1 LARVWFRLILGR
13 KGETLMIRRLT
24 MIAPLLVAAAC
35 TPAQTDGIDP
45 EGQTFDAVKV
55 QEAVTLVGTEPFW
68 GLKVESGEGLWT
80 TPENQPGTRFALT
93 RFAGNNGL
101 GFSGTLDGEPFTATL
116 TPGECSDG
124 MSDRSFPFVATIAL
138 GGETLK
144 GCGYSESQP
153 FTGDPAP

>member
-1 LARVWFRLILGR
+1 M
-13 KGETLMIRRLT
+13 TRRPT
-24 MIAPLLVAAAC
+24 MILAVLLAAAAC
-35 TPAQTDGIDP
+35 TPTQTDGIDP
-45 EGQTFDAVKV
+45 KGETFDAVLEDDV
-55 QEAVTLVGTEPFW
+55 ITLTGTEPFW
-68 GLKVESGEGLWT
+68 GLKIENGEGLWT

-101 GFSGTLDGEPFTATL
+101 GFSGNLEGEPFTATL

-144 GCGYSESQP
+144 GCGYTESQP

>member
-1 LARVWFRLILGR
+1 M
-13 KGETLMIRRLT
+13 TRRPT
-24 MIAPLLVAAAC
+24 MILAVLLAAAAC

-45 EGQTFDAVKV
+45 KGETFDAVFEDDV
-55 QEAVTLVGTEPFW
+55 ITLTGTEPFW
-68 GLKVESGEGLWT
+68 GLKIENGEGLWT

-101 GFSGTLDGEPFTATL
+101 GYSGTLEGEPFTATL

-144 GCGYSESQP
+144 GCGYTESQP

>member
-1 LARVWFRLILGR
+1 MLAVL
-13 KGETLMIRRLT
+13 LT
-24 MIAPLLVAAAC
+24 VAAC

-45 EGQTFDAVKV
+45 NGETFDAVSEDEV
-55 QEAVTLVGTEPFW
+55 ITLIGTEPFW
-68 GLKVESGEGLWT
+68 GLKIENGAGLWT
-80 TPENQPGTRFALT
+80 TPENQPGATIALT

-116 TPGECSDG
+116 TPGDCSDG
-124 MSDRSFPFVATIAL
+124 MSDRNFPFVATIAL

-144 GCGYSESQP
+144 GCGYTESQP